1 MTILLN
7 KMSRSSTK
15 VVQNG
20 TEHPDRFAGSVGS
33 GTRRLLKTGI
43 LSLLFHL
50 FLAVLLIFSLSQTG
64 TKDRPSVYRVT
75 VRPISLAEEPVLE
88 AKASPDLNKN
98 LPIPVRHEPKI
109 QIPKKEKPISRESKR
124 EEPEKS
130 ADPATDLVLQTA
142 LTKVP
147 LEERKQSVE
156 REEEKE
162 IIEPIP
168 LPFASIPTSA
178 EDPKLKNEDS
188 LPILLSLLSPEEKN
202 KNTIPTTGPG
212 EGDGSGAGS
221 GGSGRGPGDGRGE
234 LSGKAGN
241 GSGSGPG
248 QEGPGRGGSG
258 NGQGIGH
265 GGFGGKGSGDGSGQG
280 GGGSGGSGSGSGLGQ
295 GGRGGGNGG
304 ASIPRSRF
312 ENPRPDYPKEAR
324 EKGYQ
329 GEVLLRVEVL
339 PNGRVGELELKKS
352 SGYKLLDQ
360 SALDTVKRWRFIPAT
375 KAGTPIPFW
384 VNIPIKFQLL

>member
-1 MTILLN
+1 M
-7 KMSRSSTK
+7 
-15 VVQNG
+15 
-20 TEHPDRFAGSVGS
+20 
-33 GTRRLLKTGI
+33 
-43 LSLLFHL
+43 
-50 FLAVLLIFSLSQTG
+50 IFSLSQTD
-64 TKDRPSVYRVT
+64 TKDEPSVYRVT
-75 VRPISLAEEPVLE
+75 VRPISLPKEPIRE
-88 AKASPDLNKN
+88 AKAPQDLNKN
-98 LPIPVRHEPKI
+98 SPIPVRHEPKI
-109 QIPKKEKPISRESKR
+109 QIPKKENPLSRESKR

-130 ADPATDLVLQTA
+130 VNHATDIVVQPA
-142 LTKVP
+142 VTKVH
-147 LEERKQSVE
+147 LEEKKQSVE

-168 LPFASIPTSA
+168 LPFASTSSSA

-202 KNTIPTTGPG
+202 KDTIPSTGPG
-212 EGDGSGAGS
+212 EGGGSGAGS

-234 LSGKAGN
+234 LSVKAGN

-248 QEGPGRGGSG
+248 QGGPGRGESGRGGPG
-258 NGQGIGH
+258 NGQGIGQ
-265 GGFGGKGSGDGSGQG
+265 GGFGGKGAGDGSGQG
-280 GGGSGGSGSGSGLGQ
+280 GGPGGPGNESGPGQ

-339 PNGRVGELELKKS
+339 PNGSVGELELKKS

-360 SALDTVKRWRFIPAT
+360 SALKTVKQWRFIPAT